1 MIRDDFQISWK
12 QIVQNVSL
20 SHICT
25 AELAAKFI
33 ATLLFQKK
41 GKEAR
46 KQWMFNLFIGENN
59 NNNRLRRDVTRK
71 GMMSCLDNDV

>member
-41 GKEAR
+41 GT
-46 KQWMFNLFIGENN
+46 KQENN
-59 NNNRLRRDVTRK
+59 E
-71 GMMSCLDNDV
+71 CLICLSVRIITTTDCEEMWLEKEWWVA